1 MARVVRPRPLSN
13 DERIPIYWPGSEPS
27 AELKA
32 IDGGAL
38 YRYLLAGTPKGTKR
52 RNGERYRAPK
62 EVGASRSATLNGLVV
77 VIMLHSLQGGPGD
90 HASPPAAPQQQDK
103 VNVITVQC
111 SAVVQHVF
119 LSP

>member
-1 MARVVRPRPLSN
+1 MARVVRPRPLNN

-52 RNGERYRAPK
+52 RTGERYRAPR
-62 EVGASRSATLNGLVV
+62 EVGIPFKVRTCGGLRCTTW
-77 VIMLHSLQGGPGD
+77 L
-90 HASPPAAPQQQDK
+90 
-103 VNVITVQC
+103 
-111 SAVVQHVF
+111 
-119 LSP
+119 